1 MLRIFVFLH
10 KILLSQRKSFL
21 CTSISEVFQ
30 KSGFRFLSFL
40 YDDRGEGE
48 HGEMKSLGYNWK
60 FIAALSAEW

>member
-21 CTSISEVFQ
+21 GTSISEVFQ

-48 HGEMKSLGYNWK
+48 HWGNEK
-60 FIAALSAEW
+60 FGV